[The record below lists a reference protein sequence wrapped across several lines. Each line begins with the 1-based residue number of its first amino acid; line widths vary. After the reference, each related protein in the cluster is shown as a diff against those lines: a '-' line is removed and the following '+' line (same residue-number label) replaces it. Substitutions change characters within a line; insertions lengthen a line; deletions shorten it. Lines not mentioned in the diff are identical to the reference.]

1 MVARRPAAIATIA
14 VAALAAGAVR
24 ASADTLV
31 YRCGPN
37 VCKAAP
43 NGTGKKRLTTD
54 GKPGGPLYSW
64 LSASADGSRLAVVN
78 ATYAYVLDG
87 RGRRITG
94 KLPRGGIGVIA
105 EISPSGAQVAT
116 VDLLPEVTPAPVGSP
131 PGSPGLS
138 GFVPYMFVMNADGSA
153 REATARSVID
163 IGWLAQRLVRTDRS
177 DVDPFPYGICVL
189 ATNTD
194 FECGSDAARDPT
206 QDLFN
211 PAFSSDSTLVAVVK
225 SPSTTIGAGAIVIY
239 DVATAAPVRELVG
252 GENTQ
257 PTWSPNGKLIAF
269 ERGGDIYVAH
279 TGGAPRER
287 RVLKGGEQP
296 SWTSAAACKPRRPR
310 VRVRRRD
317 ALVTAC
323 APQPGRLTVTLLRAG
338 RRVARRTVTA
348 ATGGIVTV
356 RLRRPAGASAHELRA
371 RVSVDNRHPMREGS

>member
-1 MVARRPAAIATIA
+1 MVAHRPAAIATIA
-14 VAALAAGAVR
+14 VAALAAGAAR
-24 ASADTLV
+24 ATADALV

-37 VCKAAP
+37 ICKAAP
-43 NGTGKKRLTTD
+43 DGTAKQRLTTD
-54 GKPGGPLYSW
+54 GRPGGPLYSW

-87 RGRRITG
+87 SGRRLTG

-131 PGSPGLS
+131 PGSPGVS
-138 GFVPYMFVMNADGSA
+138 GFVPYMFVMNSDGSA

-163 IGWLAQRLVRTDRS
+163 VAWIGQRLVRTDKS
-177 DVDPFPYGICVL
+177 GADPFPYGICVL

-194 FECGSDAARDPT
+194 FQCGSDAARDPA

-211 PAFSSDSTLVAVVK
+211 PAFSSDGTLVAVVEA
-225 SPSTTIGAGAIVIY
+225 PSTTIGAGAIVIY
-239 DVATAAPVRELVG
+239 DVATAAPVRE
-252 GENTQ
+252 
-257 PTWSPNGKLIAF
+257 
-269 ERGGDIYVAH
+269 
-279 TGGAPRER
+279 
-287 RVLKGGEQP
+287 
-296 SWTSAAACKPRRPR
+296 
-310 VRVRRRD
+310 
-317 ALVTAC
+317 LVTAC

-356 RLRRPAGASAHELRA
+356 RLRRPAGAGAGQLRA
-371 RVSVDNRHPMREGS
+371 RVRSR

>member
-1 MVARRPAAIATIA
+1 MVARRAAAVATIA
-14 VAALAAGAVR
+14 VAVLAVGAAR
-24 ASADTLV
+24 ATADALV

-37 VCKAAP
+37 ICKAAP
-43 NGTGKKRLTTD
+43 DGTGKQRLTMD
-54 GKPGGPLYSW
+54 GRPGGPLYSW

-87 RGRRITG
+87 RGRRLTG
-94 KLPRGGIGVIA
+94 RLPRGGTGVIA
-105 EISPSGAQVAT
+105 EIAPDGAQVAT
-116 VDLLPEVTPAPVGSP
+116 VELLPEVTPAPVGSP
-131 PGSPGLS
+131 PGTPGVS

-153 REATARSVID
+153 REATARSVVD
-163 IGWLAQRLVRTDRS
+163 IGWLGQRLVRTDRS
-177 DVDPFPYGICVL
+177 NADPFPYGVCVL

-194 FECGSDAARDPT
+194 FPCGSDAARDPT

-211 PAFSSDSTLVAVVK
+211 PAFSPDGRFVAVVK

-239 DVATAAPVRELVG
+239 DVATAAPVRELVA

-257 PTWSPNGKLIAF
+257 PTWSPNGRRVAF

-279 TGGAPRER
+279 ATGATRVR

-296 SWTSAAACKPRRPR
+296 TWTSAAACKPRRPR
-310 VRVRRRD
+310 VRLRRRG

-323 APQPGRLTVTLLRAG
+323 APQPGRLTVTLLHAG

-348 ATGGIVTV
+348 ATGGMVTV
-356 RLRRPAGASAHELRA
+356 RLRRPAGASAGELLA
-371 RVSVDNRHPMREGS
+371 RVSSR